1 MVVEIAERIGQTPDS
16 ISHHLVSIREAG
28 LVATSRAGLY
38 LIAKQCLAMPG
49 QRVLDCEHC
58 VLRLDVNRE

>member
-38 LIAKQCLAMPG
+38 LIASIVCCG
-49 QRVLDCEHC
+49 WT
-58 VLRLDVNRE
+58 